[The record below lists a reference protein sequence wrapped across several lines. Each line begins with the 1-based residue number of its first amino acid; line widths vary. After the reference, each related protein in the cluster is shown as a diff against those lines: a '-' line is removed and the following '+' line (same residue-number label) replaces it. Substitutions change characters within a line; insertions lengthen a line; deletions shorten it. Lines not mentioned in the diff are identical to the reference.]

1 MEDKKVMI
9 TEPMNSILLLQQAGE
24 IIDAEPWYVAAM
36 SNLSALIMESMPEL
50 NWAGFYL
57 FRDGQL
63 VVGPFQGKPAC
74 IHIPVG
80 KGVCGT
86 AVETDSTQIVP
97 DVHLFPGHIA
107 CDGDSASELVIPLH
121 GSGGVVGVMD
131 LDSPLK
137 NRFSQADADGLKE
150 IARILENDISW

>member
-1 MEDKKVMI
+1 MREGRL
-9 TEPMNSILLLQQAGE
+9 T
-24 IIDAEPWYVAAM
+24 
-36 SNLSALIMESMPEL
+36 
-50 NWAGFYL
+50 
-57 FRDGQL
+57 
-63 VVGPFQGKPAC
+63 VGPFQGKPAC

-121 GSGGVVGVMD
+121 GSGRVVGVMD